1 MVPNHLSLS
10 LSLSL
15 SLALA
20 LALARSLALSLSLLS
35 LSGRCLFGTTTLTVN
50 EESFFLKNVHKAN
63 LNTDGA
69 LNVGLCTLH
78 SAEMLSGGFNWIFF
92 GFVIDLVLEWKPT
105 FMNAITD
112 AVCVYVCVSLW
123 QPTFMNAITYAVCV
137 YVCVS
142 LSQPTLVNAIT
153 DAVTHPPSCSPSVR
167 LKNKHTHTEREIERG
182 PRDVNVGRVCL

>member
-105 FMNAITD
+105 FMNAIT
-112 AVCVYVCVSLW
+112 
-123 QPTFMNAITYAVCV
+123 YAVCV

-167 LKNKHTHTEREIERG
+167 LKNKHTHTQREIERG